1 MNHKLKFAPTS
12 LNSKFYGCIKRIHM
26 YQTLED
32 TITEVHIEKR
42 KSTFNP
48 IDDKW
53 HLEWIKI
60 QRPDN
65 PDVIFHY
72 NDWIKNEKIFIA

>member
-1 MNHKLKFAPTS
+1 M
-12 LNSKFYGCIKRIHM
+12 
-26 YQTLED
+26 LED
-32 TITEVHIEKR
+32 TITEVHIEK
-42 KSTFNP
+42 KKTKFNP
-48 IDDKW
+48 LDDKW

-72 NDWIKNEKIFIA
+72 NDWIKNEKVIIA